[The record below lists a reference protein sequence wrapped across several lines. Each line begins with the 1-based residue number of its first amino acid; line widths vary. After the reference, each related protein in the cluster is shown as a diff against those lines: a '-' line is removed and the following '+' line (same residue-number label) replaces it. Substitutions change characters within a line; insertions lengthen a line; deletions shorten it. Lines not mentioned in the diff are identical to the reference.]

1 MDRTINKQCITDI
14 GEIAIILSLKPHV
27 NLIFND
33 KIETCMSQINRINL
47 KYTLNIIL

>member
-14 GEIAIILSLKPHV
+14 GAIVIIISLKPHV
-27 NLIFND
+27 NLTFND

-47 KYTLNIIL
+47 KYTLNTIL